1 MRADMDT
8 ELQTANP
15 VPDSRGR
22 GQRDATSAKP
32 RSLPF
37 AKWPASD
44 RLGWAEACRP
54 AQRLKRGGAAS
65 RLAPVSQDDIANR
78 YGLYLDFLS
87 RNGRFDP
94 TKNAMALITPDNV
107 NAFIAELQS
116 RIRSVT
122 VWNSV
127 YKLRRAAQLIAPDA
141 DFGWLSEIEKDVALV
156 MIPRSKADRLVLTER
171 LVEAGLVLI
180 REAEMFGKTALARA
194 VGVRNGLLIAL
205 LALHPIRIK
214 NFAALTI
221 ADTFINI
228 DGRWW
233 LHIPS
238 EDTKSHRVDDRQVPE
253 FITDAVNRYVEIH
266 RAVLCRG
273 DAEHSGLWVSSTT
286 GRQLTTKNLGTLISK
301 LTLATIGIDVSP
313 HLFRTAGASTAA
325 VYGGNHPN
333 LASAVLNH
341 RDTHVTED
349 HYNRATTFSAG
360 DEYSLITQFY
370 REHKSGD

>member
-1 MRADMDT
+1 MRADMDV
-8 ELQTANP
+8 EPQPANL

-37 AKWPASD
+37 AKWPAAD

-65 RLAPVSQDDIANR
+65 HLATVSQDDIANR
-78 YGLYLDFLS
+78 YGLYLDFLN

-94 TKNAMALITPDNV
+94 AQNAMALVTPDDV
-107 NAFIAELQS
+107 NGYVAELQA
-116 RIRSVT
+116 RVRSVT

-141 DFGWLSEIEKDVALV
+141 NFGWLTEIEKDVALV
-156 MIPRSKADRLVLTER
+156 MVPRSKADRLVLSER
-171 LVEAGLVLI
+171 LVEAGLILI
-180 REAEMFGKTALARA
+180 REAEMFGKTAVARA
-194 VGVRNGLLIAL
+194 IGVRNGLLIAL

-238 EDTKSHRVDDRQVPE
+238 GDTKSHRVDERQVPE
-253 FITDAVNRYVEIH
+253 FITAAVNSYVKTH

-273 DAEHSGLWVSSTT
+273 DAGNLALWVSSTT

-301 LTLATIGIDVSP
+301 LTHETIGIDVSP

-341 RDTHVTED
+341 RDTHVTEE

-360 DEYSLITQFY
+360 EEYALITQLY
-370 REHKSGD
+370 RQQKPGG